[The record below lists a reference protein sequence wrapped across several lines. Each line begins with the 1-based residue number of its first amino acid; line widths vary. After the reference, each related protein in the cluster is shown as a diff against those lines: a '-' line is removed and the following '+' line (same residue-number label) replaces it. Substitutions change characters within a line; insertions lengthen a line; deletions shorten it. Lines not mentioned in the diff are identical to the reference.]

1 MYGDTIDEAVK
12 TEQVMFVTVRE
23 VIEGTL
29 YHNENVR
36 LSDALNAESRHH
48 SRYITLK
55 DATIYSISTG
65 REILKTGF
73 LLVSHS
79 HVIYMTPKGCV
90 QTSATAN
97 AQAAQHAATHHAA
110 LQHAGHP
117 ARTAAVPVA
126 APVAAPSPAPVE
138 DEAFSEAWKPIP
150 APDSES
156 SVVASSPELLEASK
170 VDYHL
175 GTDAGAMARQAVVA
189 GTDVHLVS
197 RQAMLQALDMIRG
210 HTTEPP
216 RRGSRIHG

>member
-1 MYGDTIDEAVK
+1 MYGDTADEAVK
-12 TEQVMFVTVRE
+12 TEQVMFVTLRE

-65 REILKTGF
+65 REILKTAF

-97 AQAAQHAATHHAA
+97 IQAAQQAAMHQAA
-110 LQHAGHP
+110 LQHAANQAASAPHVSQHDDVILDAWQPIAAADVEP
-117 ARTAAVPVA
+117 ATC
-126 APVAAPSPAPVE
+126 
-138 DEAFSEAWKPIP
+138 
-150 APDSES
+150 
-156 SVVASSPELLEASK
+156 ASSPELLEASK

-175 GTDAGAMARQAVVA
+175 TTDASAMARQAVVL
-189 GTDVHLVS
+189 GTDSHLLS
-197 RQAMLQALDMIRG
+197 RQSMLQALESIRG
-210 HTTEPP
+210 HSMEPP
-216 RRGSRIHG
+216 RRASRLHR